1 MEKFDTAASAYGTS
15 LRTPVLSAV
24 AAFPASAWGTAR
36 ERAVVTAG
44 IAARRGGELCPQVGT
59 RVVDG
64 IDGFVGTNKAGVRS
78 AAPEAPFP
86 GTTVFTGP
94 PV

>member
-1 MEKFDTAASAYGTS
+1 MEKFDTAMCAYGTS
-15 LRTPVLSAV
+15 LRPPVLSAV

-44 IAARRGGELCPQVGT
+44 ISARRGEELCPQVGT
-59 RVVDG
+59 HAF
-64 IDGFVGTNKAGVRS
+64 DGFVGSNKAGVRTG
-78 AAPEAPFP
+78 APEAPYP

>member
-1 MEKFDTAASAYGTS
+1 MEKFDTAVSAYGTS

-24 AAFPASAWGTAR
+24 AAFPASTWSTAR

-44 IAARRGGELCPQVGT
+44 ISARRGGELCPQVGT
-59 RVVDG
+59 HV
-64 IDGFVGTNKAGVRS
+64 IDGFVGSNKAGVRS